1 MQKALEENCTGMTW
15 QVLDWNE
22 PAINFYKK
30 YGASLAQEWV
40 NCNLEARQ
48 IETLLGKEVRS

>member
-1 MQKALEENCTGMTW
+1 MLFEQLILEYKEKGFSGMAW

-30 YGASLAQEWV
+30 YGASFDNGWV
-40 NCNLEARQ
+40 NCS
-48 IETLLGKEVRS
+48 IS